1 MNYLS
6 ISGDISK
13 KKISKQKVTTTGGG
27 LKFLSLTRTV
37 NDNNVRLTRGTE
49 PFVSFT
55 RDTGPIVRLT
65 RGAVD
70 TDPIVR

>member
-1 MNYLS
+1 MS
-6 ISGDISK
+6 
-13 KKISKQKVTTTGGG
+13 TTGGG